1 MLNKGFCFWVPIQV
15 CGCELINAVSADPP
29 LVSPLQSIPA
39 VMNSPLEIN
48 NVKLVNILKPKLN
61 FALLSFA
68 FGS

>member
-1 MLNKGFCFWVPIQV
+1 V
-15 CGCELINAVSADPP
+15 CGCELINADPH

-48 NVKLVNILKPKLN
+48 DVKLVNILKPKLN
-61 FALLSFA
+61 FALLSLA